1 MNKDREQWGS
11 KIGFILAAAG
21 SAVGLGNIWKFPS
34 MAGENGGAAFTLV
47 YLLCIFIVGLP
58 ILIAEFAIG
67 RKTQLNPFG
76 AYRKLTQISQGK
88 EDIENPVEWKW
99 VGFLGIVAAFSI
111 LAFYN
116 VVGGW
121 TLRYTFVSLF
131 GGFENFYNEGTPSAD
146 ISELFF
152 NDFIKST
159 WNPIFWHILFT
170 GSCMLIIL
178 RGIKSGI
185 EQWSKIMMPMI
196 ILILFLLAARGLT
209 LQGGTKALSFLFT
222 PKFSDLT
229 ASSIV
234 LALGHSF
241 FTLSLGMGTMITY
254 GSYLNKNQNLLTSAL
269 WIILLDTGIA
279 LLAGVAIFATVFAV
293 GANPAEGVGL
303 IFIVLPTIFPQI
315 GGGLIWG
322 TLFFFILFMAALT
335 SAISILEVL
344 TSYFIDEKGWTRKR
358 ATITFG
364 IIVGL
369 VGVFSSL
376 SLGNFSDFNIVFG
389 ISLFDFF
396 DMLSAK
402 YLLPIGGL
410 LCALFILFRFGI
422 KSLLFEVKVGFNE
435 LNHKSPT
442 VFMITTILFSL
453 SSFIIALIIM
463 NEVLEVFFNYS
474 LLNFKH

>member
-1 MNKDREQWGS
+1 MRNNREQWGS
-11 KIGFILAAAG
+11 KIGFIFAATG

-58 ILIAEFAIG
+58 LLIAEFAIG

-76 AYRKLTQISQGK
+76 AYSQLTEVNNDK
-88 EDIENPVEWKW
+88 ENSSNLVEWKW
-99 VGFLGIVAAFSI
+99 VGSLGIIAAFSI

-131 GGFENFYNEGTPSAD
+131 GGFENFYNDGTPSSD

-196 ILILFLLAARGLT
+196 ILILLLLAARGLT
-209 LQGGTKALSFLFT
+209 LEGGTKALSFLFT
-222 PKFSDLT
+222 PKFSELT

-254 GSYLNKNQNLLTSAL
+254 GSYLNKNQNLLSSAL

-344 TSYFIDEKGWTRKR
+344 TSYFIDEKGWSRKR
-358 ATITFG
+358 ATLTFG
-364 IIVGL
+364 IIIGL
-369 VGVFSSL
+369 VGIFSSL

-402 YLLPIGGL
+402 YLLPIGGM
-410 LCALFILFRFGI
+410 LCALFILFKFGI
-422 KSLLFEVKVGFNE
+422 KALLFELKIGFNQ
-435 LNHKSPT
+435 LNHESPK
-442 VFMITTILFSL
+442 IYLISTILFSL
-453 SSFIIALIIM
+453 SAFIIGVIIM
-463 NEVLEVFFNYS
+463 NEIVEVFFNYS
-474 LLNFKH
+474 LFNSKY